1 MIILTILGFLLIT
14 FAAVSESIM
23 DKLQF
28 HYDKSIFKN
37 PKYNQLFWNPIES
50 WKNKWKEDLKT
61 EKFIGSSTLFV
72 FTTDAWHLFK
82 FFRNTSLFIGLPLIA
97 IGHKP
102 LMVLLFVVI
111 ARILYGLTFTLC
123 FDKLLVDSPTKIG

>member
-1 MIILTILGFLLIT
+1 MIILTILGFLFIT

-97 IGHKP
+97 IGDMNVI
-102 LMVLLFVVI
+102 LSAVI
-111 ARILYGLTFTLC
+111 ARVIYGLTFTLC
-123 FDKLLVDSPTKIG
+123 FDKLLVNTPTEIS

>member
-1 MIILTILGFLLIT
+1 MIILTILGFLFIT

-23 DKLQF
+23 DKIQF

-37 PKYNQLFWNPIES
+37 SKYNQLFWNPIES

-97 IGHKP
+97 IGD
-102 LMVLLFVVI
+102 MNVI
-111 ARILYGLTFTLC
+111 LSAVIGRVLYGLTFTLC
-123 FDKLLVDSPTKIG
+123 FDKLLVNNPTEIG

>member
-1 MIILTILGFLLIT
+1 MILLTILGFLLIT

-23 DKLQF
+23 DKIQF

-37 PKYNQLFWNPIES
+37 SKYNQLFWNPIES

-97 IGHKP
+97 IGDMNVI
-102 LMVLLFVVI
+102 LSVVI
-111 ARILYGLTFTLC
+111 GRVLYGLTFTLC
-123 FDKLLVDSPTKIG
+123 FDKLLVDSPTEIG

>member
-1 MIILTILGFLLIT
+1 MILLTILGFLLIT

-23 DKLQF
+23 DKIQF

-37 PKYNQLFWNPIES
+37 SKYNQLFWNPIES

-97 IGHKP
+97 IGD
-102 LMVLLFVVI
+102 MNVI
-111 ARILYGLTFTLC
+111 LSAVIGRVIYGLTFTLS
-123 FDKLLVDSPTKIG
+123 FDKLLVNSPTEIG